1 VSSNEFGAQKL
12 LTTSIIPSQGDE
24 VRRCREFPGEVP
36 EVLEVRLTNEFP
48 EEVRRTNSGSVVRS
62 FPSDGSG
69 DSQGNLIAPVLVV
82 CTGER
87 EREVPAAAN

>member
-1 VSSNEFGAQKL
+1 
-12 LTTSIIPSQGDE
+12 
-24 VRRCREFPGEVP
+24 
-36 EVLEVRLTNEFP
+36 
-48 EEVRRTNSGSVVRS
+48 VVRS